1 MTFLTDRR
9 PGSGQGRG
17 GYLGGGARH
26 FPDQPRHQV
35 AGKSGGQSVD
45 QAAGVIQRYV
55 KMRRAAHAV
64 WQMQVVRR
72 HARVEQ
78 RARQVRQHFHRIV
91 HATQQHRLVEQHEA
105 GGAQPR
111 WRGDGRELFF
121 VDYDGAMM
129 AATVDRGSVV
139 NVGPP
144 RKLFDTGLVP
154 DPTVNQYAVTQ
165 DGQKFLV
172 LEPREGFSE
181 SYSVVLN
188 WPAMLK

>member
-1 MTFLTDRR
+1 VVAYGELRDAKWQVFVT
-9 PGSGQGRG
+9 S
-17 GYLGGGARH
+17 
-26 FPDQPRHQV
+26 FPAFQDTKQV
-35 AGKSGGQSVD
+35 SD
-45 QAAGVIQRYV
+45 
-55 KMRRAAHAV
+55 
-64 WQMQVVRR
+64 
-72 HARVEQ
+72 
-78 RARQVRQHFHRIV
+78 
-91 HATQQHRLVEQHEA
+91 A

-121 VDYDGAMM
+121 IDNDGAMM
-129 AATVDRGSVV
+129 AATVDRSSVAK
-139 NVGPP
+139 VGPP

-172 LEPREGFSE
+172 LEPRKGFLE